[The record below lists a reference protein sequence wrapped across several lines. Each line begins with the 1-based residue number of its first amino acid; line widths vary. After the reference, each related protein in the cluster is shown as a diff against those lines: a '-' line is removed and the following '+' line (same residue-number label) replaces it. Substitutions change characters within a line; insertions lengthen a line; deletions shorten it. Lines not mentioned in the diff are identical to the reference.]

1 MSVQGVQSDLGLTM
15 LKKSIDLQQTM
26 ANQMTQTMQNV
37 SQSINQSQLNYQP
50 ANNNGLRYNQYA

>member
-15 LKKSIDLQQTM
+15 LKKSIDMQQTM

-37 SQSINQSQLNYQP
+37 SQSINQNQQNNQP
-50 ANNNGLRYNQYA
+50 TNNNGLRFNQYA

>member
-1 MSVQGVQSDLGLTM
+1 MSVQGVQTDLGLTM
-15 LKKSIDLQQTM
+15 LKKNIDMQQTM

>member
-1 MSVQGVQSDLGLTM
+1 MRVQGVQTDLGLTM
-15 LKKSIDLQQTM
+15 LKKNIDMQQTM